1 MSDEEAAA
9 ALVERGSSSDEDE
22 DREAF
27 ELQAV
32 HHGERDELI
41 VLEHPSHQPK
51 DTITSFV
58 VQVFPSLMIAGFGMV
73 AAGSLLDV
81 VQHWDLF
88 IEVSELFILVP
99 ALLGLKGNL
108 EMTLASRLSTAAHR
122 GELSDHRCWPL
133 VTSNL
138 LLVQIQAIT
147 VGFAAAIFS
156 VLMGVIFHHEF
167 SIRHV
172 CLLLAS
178 SIATASLA
186 SGLLGLVMVGIV
198 ILSTRFHVNPD
209 NIATPL
215 AASLGD
221 LVTLSSLTAVA
232 QPLYKLMHPQ
242 PWVAPVVA
250 LSFIV
255 LIGPW
260 AKRKLDDSPVS
271 SILYARW
278 PWVSVLSAMVLS
290 SLAGVIL
297 ERFVSQFAGL
307 AVLAPIIN
315 GIGGNLGAVLASKI
329 STSLH
334 TQSKFVASRSLVI
347 HTLIWLTAARRREN
361 LTRTAQVLFSLVI
374 PISIFFLMIVNLLGV
389 GHTSMTIFFINGY
402 LLAAM
407 LQVLL
412 LLVLTRKLV
421 KFIWN
426 CKQDPDNIAIPLVTA
441 CGDLLGTCCLTICF
455 LLLFSLGDRDAD
467 VGD

>member
-334 TQSKFVASRSLVI
+334 TQSK
-347 HTLIWLTAARRREN
+347 EN